1 MQSKVGGKSSR
12 ISVYVS
18 RHGIVAAAS
27 QPAGQAYTCGV
38 GQPTNASAEQ
48 LGRVCVF
55 CGASEGL
62 KPEYRAAAECF
73 GRELAARR
81 ITLVFG
87 GGGTGLMRYV
97 ADSVLAAGGHAIGVI
112 PEALL
117 AREIGHPGLP
127 DLRVVGSMH
136 ERKALMADLSDAFV
150 ALPGGFGTFE
160 ELCEAITWT
169 QLGIHRKRCGLLN
182 VDGFYD
188 PLLRLF
194 DGAVGS
200 GFISEDSR
208 QIVFATDD
216 PRALL
221 DHLVSP
227 VHAGDTT
234 WLRSTEQI

>member
-1 MQSKVGGKSSR
+1 MN
-12 ISVYVS
+12 
-18 RHGIVAAAS
+18 AAAKR
-27 QPAGQAYTCGV
+27 
-38 GQPTNASAEQ
+38 

-55 CGASEGL
+55 CGSSAGL
-62 KPEYRAAAECF
+62 KHEYRAAAENF

-81 ITLVFG
+81 IGLVFG

-97 ADSVLAAGGHAIGVI
+97 ADAVLAAGGHAIGVI
-112 PEALL
+112 PDALL
-117 AREIGHPGLP
+117 AREVGHPSLP

-169 QLGIHRKRCGLLN
+169 QLGLHRKRCGILN

-188 PLLRLF
+188 PLLALF

-208 QIVFATDD
+208 HIVFATDD
-216 PRALL
+216 PRTLL
-221 DHLVSP
+221 DHLASP
-227 VHAGDTT
+227 VAPPGTT
-234 WLRSTEQI
+234 WLRSSEQT